1 MSGQKVGAT
10 ARVELVAWSG
20 NVGQL
25 AARLNLPA
33 AELLKRLRPLAAGRK
48 GERLVIMATPANSG
62 PIMAAGVV
70 ESLGPIGTIPATDP
84 PPHARAGATKLV
96 AIATNFRTPP
106 HARAGEALP
115 TPFRTAKFKIIL
127 IIMNESTRVVMS
139 RYRCYNVRMLIQEGT
154 A

>member
-84 PPHARAGATKLV
+84 PPHARAGEPL
-96 AIATNFRTPP
+96 
-106 HARAGEALP
+106 L

-139 RYRCYNVRMLIQEGT
+139 RYRCYNVRMLIKEGT